1 MVQTTYG
8 AVLTEVGHLEE
19 ADRHL
24 HRAVELAPFYAA
36 PHYALGR
43 VAQLAHRPADA
54 VQHYL
59 AYLARVAAKEPRAA
73 EVRARLAEL
82 RAH

>member
-1 MVQTTYG
+1 
-8 AVLTEVGHLEE
+8 
-19 ADRHL
+19 
-24 HRAVELAPFYAA
+24 
-36 PHYALGR
+36 
-43 VAQLAHRPADA
+43 

-59 AYLARVAAKEPRAA
+59 AYLARVDAKEPRAA